1 MRRLTMWVVALVGA
15 LAAAGP
21 LAAQD
26 LELPP
31 GRWWEDQRLVGRLG
45 LSDEQQARVREAVY
59 EHARRMIDLKAAVER
74 AGLDLA
80 EVVRRDEL
88 DAGAV
93 RAAFAAFQASRGK
106 LEDERFEMLLAVREV
121 LSAEQ
126 WRTMQD
132 LRRRFQGPRDPRSPG
147 ERRGSGEPLPR

>member
-1 MRRLTMWVVALVGA
+1 MRRLTMCAVALAGA

-26 LELPP
+26 LDLPP
-31 GRWWEDQRLVGRLG
+31 GRWWDDQRLVGRLG

-59 EHARRMIDLKAAVER
+59 EHARRMIDLKAAVDR

-88 DAGAV
+88 DADAV

-106 LEDERFEMLLAVREV
+106 LENERFEMLLAVREV

-132 LRRRFQGPRDPRSPG
+132 LRRRLQGPRDPLSPG
-147 ERRGSGEPLPR
+147 ERRGSRGPLPG